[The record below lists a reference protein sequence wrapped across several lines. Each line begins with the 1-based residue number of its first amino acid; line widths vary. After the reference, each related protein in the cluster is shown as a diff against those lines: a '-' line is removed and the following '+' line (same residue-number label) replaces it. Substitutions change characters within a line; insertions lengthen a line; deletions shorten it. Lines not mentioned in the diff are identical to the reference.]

1 MRVKDYLQQGY
12 RLEHRIRL
20 VQAEIEEL
28 RELSTSVSSPGFEEH
43 HNASRNTDAP
53 YEKLILKI
61 VSLEEK
67 QAAMLEKLLSFK
79 AELTEVIDS
88 LEDKDERLV
97 IHFRYIGNKTW
108 VEIGDKLGWDARTV
122 RRWHNKALAHL
133 VLPETPTII
142 DKNLQENENG
152 T

>member
-1 MRVKDYLQQGY
+1 M
-12 RLEHRIRL
+12 
-20 VQAEIEEL
+20 
-28 RELSTSVSSPGFEEH
+28 
-43 HNASRNTDAP
+43 
-53 YEKLILKI
+53 
-61 VSLEEK
+61 
-67 QAAMLEKLLSFK
+67 
-79 AELTEVIDS
+79 IDS